1 MRNPTA
7 FPLTTGL
14 AAAANT
20 LTQPKPLR
28 FKRRAQQARFLPFAH
43 KIVYHHSDRLVG
55 ISLTQRVQTLTGE
68 ATCERDLTHS
78 VTTVSHSSSSRMC
91 VHHATNSACEMA

>member
-7 FPLTTGL
+7 FPLTTGP

-20 LTQPKPLR
+20 FTQPKPLR

-68 ATCERDLTHS
+68 ATCERDPTQCHHS
-78 VTTVSHSSSSRMC
+78 VTQQQLTHVCTPCKQQHL
-91 VHHATNSACEMA
+91 